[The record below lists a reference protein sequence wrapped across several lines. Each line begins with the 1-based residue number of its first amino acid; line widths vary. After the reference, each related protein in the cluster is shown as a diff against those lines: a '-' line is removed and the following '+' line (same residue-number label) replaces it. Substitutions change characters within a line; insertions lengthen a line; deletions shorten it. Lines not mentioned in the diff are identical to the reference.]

1 MDFHKASSKATA
13 ARITLADI
21 AKAAKAPPQTLR
33 RARMDPEA
41 PNYRPPPD
49 GWEKALAKL
58 AEKRA
63 KALLK
68 LAAKLRK
75 SAERAKAQPI
85 PSSGEVEVSP

>member
-1 MDFHKASSKATA
+1 MDFHKASSKAAA

-21 AKAAKAPPQTLR
+21 AKACKTAPQTLR

-41 PNYRPPPD
+41 ANYRSPPD

-63 KALLK
+63 KDLQK
-68 LAAKLRK
+68 LATKLRK
-75 SAERAKAQPI
+75 SAGA
-85 PSSGEVEVSP
+85 